1 VSILPTVT
9 LTKQAQALKTHL
21 MDLACSYIAGTTG
34 TRLSSLHG
42 SSARTPNTIHMV
54 NLIDRRGT
62 QGELGLLL
70 LTVWRRLQRGG
81 VGVKNRFAT
90 VTATVDTGRGTGGDG
105 APALEAAAAE
115 VAAVGDHST
124 LGGLDRGAVD
134 IQAVDL
140 SFTPVDAKAIYNIS
154 EDSGAGTLRASR
166 KLAMNIAAR
175 HYWFDYHHK
184 CHAGQR
190 ALVELLPLLRGA
202 VSGTEGFFTA
212 TRTKST
218 EAPGAHSNDASRSS
232 TPNLRAYSL
241 QRHLVRTNCMDC
253 LDRTNVAQSVFARW
267 ALLGQ
272 LAALHRLLAP
282 EGQADTASTEK
293 DELGMELPDK
303 ASAED
308 VNRYLLPSS

>member
-21 MDLACSYIAGTTG
+21 MDLACSYFAGTAQ
-34 TRLSSLHG
+34 LCCLHG

-70 LTVWRRLQRGG
+70 LTVWRRLQRGR
-81 VGVKNRFAT
+81 VSVKNRFAKLI
-90 VTATVDTGRGTGGDG
+90 ALGDADRQGTDGDD

-140 SFTPVDAKAIYNIS
+140 SFTPHDAKAIYNIS
-154 EDSGAGTLRASR
+154 EDAGAGTLKASR
-166 KLAMNIAAR
+166 KLVLNITAR

-184 CHAGQR
+184 CRAGQR

-232 TPNLRAYSL
+232 SPSLRVRSV

-282 EGQADTASTEK
+282 EGHVHTGSTGK

-303 ASAED
+303 VSCK
-308 VNRYLLPSS
+308 RCCLLFVPSL

>member
-1 VSILPTVT
+1 VSILPTVS
-9 LTKQAQALKTHL
+9 LSKQAQALKTHL
-21 MDLACSYIAGTTG
+21 MDLACSYFEGTAQ
-34 TRLSSLHG
+34 LCCLYG

-54 NLIDRRGT
+54 NLIDRKGT

-70 LTVWRRLQRGG
+70 LTVWRRLQRGR
-81 VGVKNRFAT
+81 VSVKNRFAKL
-90 VTATVDTGRGTGGDG
+90 TAMGDADRQGTDGDD

-140 SFTPVDAKAIYNIS
+140 SFTPHDAKAIYNIS
-154 EDSGAGTLRASR
+154 EDAGAGTLKASR
-166 KLAMNIAAR
+166 KLVMNITAR

-184 CHAGQR
+184 CRAGQR

-212 TRTKST
+212 TRTTPT
-218 EAPGAHSNDASRSS
+218 EAPGAHSNDVSRSS
-232 TPNLRAYSL
+232 TPNLRVSSL
-241 QRHLVRTNCMDC
+241 QRHLIRTNCMDC

-272 LAALHRLLAP
+272 LAALHWLQAP
-282 EGQADTASTEK
+282 EGQTDTVSTEK

-303 ASAED
+303 VSAED
-308 VNRYLLPSS
+308 VNRYLLPSP